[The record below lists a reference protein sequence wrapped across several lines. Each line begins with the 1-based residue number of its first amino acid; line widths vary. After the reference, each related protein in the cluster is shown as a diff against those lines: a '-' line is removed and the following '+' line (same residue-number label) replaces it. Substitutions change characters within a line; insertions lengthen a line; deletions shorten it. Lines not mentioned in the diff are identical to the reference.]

1 MRKEV
6 GLRIRLMTEFDEH
19 QVLRM
24 SDCIKLNADGT
35 ISINFTEEVAIAALI
50 HQAFTG
56 EFLEKLSE

>member
-6 GLRIRLMTEFDEH
+6 GMRRRPMTEFDER

-56 EFLEKLSE
+56 EFPEE